1 MSRTIGQRM
10 RDIRESKGMTQKQV
24 ADKCGM
30 ADSAIRRYEAG
41 GANPKLKTLLRIAG
55 ALGVSI
61 TDLLDVPDEYKIS
74 ATKLERALSELD
86 EKIKSSEDEE
96 EVRQL
101 RNVYDG
107 AYGALNDEI
116 LPALVKEQAQKIL
129 SQTETRMEQREKD
142 QHRSKNQKEAYALF
156 STLNEKGQ
164 KSAIQ
169 HLKELAQIP
178 DYQIKCR
185 GEKFE
190 VETP

>member
-185 GEKFE
+185 GEKSG

>member
-1 MSRTIGQRM
+1 MNRTIGQRM

-116 LPALVKEQAQKIL
+116 LPALIKEQAQKIL

-156 STLNEKGQ
+156 STLNERGQ

-185 GEKFE
+185 GEKSG

>member
-61 TDLLDVPDEYKIS
+61 TDLLDVPDEYRIS

>member
-1 MSRTIGQRM
+1 MNGTIGQRM

-61 TDLLDVPDEYKIS
+61 TDLLDVSDEYRLP
-74 ATKLERALSELD
+74 AAKLEKVLSKLD

-101 RNVYDG
+101 RNIYDG
-107 AYGALNDEI
+107 TYDALNDKI

-129 SQTETRMEQREKD
+129 SQTETRMKQREKA
-142 QHRSKNQKEAYALF
+142 QHRSENQKEAYALF
-156 STLNEKGQ
+156 STLNERGQ

-185 GEKFE
+185 GEKSKR
-190 VETP
+190 ETP

>member
-61 TDLLDVPDEYKIS
+61 TDLLDVPDEYRIS

-101 RNVYDG
+101 CNVYDG

>member
-61 TDLLDVPDEYKIS
+61 TDLLDVPDEYRIS

-156 STLNEKGQ
+156 STLNEKYQ